1 MKILRNM
8 LDKVAPN
15 FHKGGKL
22 EKLYPLYDAI
32 DTILYV
38 PSETAE
44 HGPYIRD
51 HVDVKRS
58 MIFVVLALIP
68 CLLFGIYNVGLQ
80 SAINED
86 SSKNFIDLYSL
97 ST

>member
-1 MKILRNM
+1 MKLLRNI
-8 LDKVAPN
+8 LDKIEPN

-22 EKLYPLYDAI
+22 EKLFPLYDAI

-38 PSETAE
+38 PNETAD

-58 MIFVVLALIP
+58 MIFVVIALIP
-68 CLLFGIYNVGLQ
+68 LTLGLEY
-80 SAINED
+80 A
-86 SSKNFIDLYSL
+86 SSFVFLTVPPSVHI
-97 ST
+97 TR

>member
-1 MKILRNM
+1 MRILRNI

-15 FHKGGKL
+15 FHEGGKL

-38 PSETAE
+38 PSETSS
-44 HGPYIRD
+44 HGPFIRD

-58 MIFVVLALIP
+58 MIFVVIALKINN
-68 CLLFGIYNVGLQ
+68 LLFYTLFVPYLFYWIGLT
-80 SAINED
+80 I
-86 SSKNFIDLYSL
+86 LLSL
-97 ST
+97 EI